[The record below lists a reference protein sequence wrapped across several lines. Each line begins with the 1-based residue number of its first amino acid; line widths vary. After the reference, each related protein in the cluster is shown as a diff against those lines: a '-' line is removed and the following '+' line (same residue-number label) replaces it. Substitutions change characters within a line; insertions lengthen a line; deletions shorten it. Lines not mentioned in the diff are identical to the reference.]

1 MKNEVEEKA
10 KEKVSWND
18 VKEKYLKFHRMDKFT
33 ENMAIDIDFGYW
45 LANEVI
51 NEAMRWRDPK
61 EELPEFISG
70 CDYSNNVLAHVE
82 GFTETQVMCLV
93 FIPDDEGEWGYAWAN
108 CYGDINGEAEW
119 DDNYKVIGWRPI
131 E

>member
-1 MKNEVEEKA
+1 MTAEEKA

-51 NEAMRWRDPK
+51 KEAMRWRDPVNDPPK
-61 EELPEFISG
+61 CNDLMQIK
-70 CDYSNNVLAHVE
+70 
-82 GFTETQVMCLV
+82 
-93 FIPDDEGEWGYAWAN
+93 
-108 CYGDINGEAEW
+108 YGDIFSNIIDYGHDRYLEDMGMW
-119 DDNYKVIGWRPI
+119 DIEQLANIKVLAWRPI
-131 E
+131 K

>member
-1 MKNEVEEKA
+1 MKTVEEKA

-51 NEAMRWRDPK
+51 NEALRWRDPK
-61 EELPEFISG
+61 EELPEEGVVVFVKLISSCGAGDEILYTSSSVRNDFYHSADADPFG
-70 CDYSNNVLAHVE
+70 CE
-82 GFTETQVMCLV
+82 GYY
-93 FIPDDEGEWGYAWAN
+93 PSG
-108 CYGDINGEAEW
+108 NGGRVRAT
-119 DDNYKVIGWRPI
+119 VIGWRPI